1 MAAEQVLDSAAE
13 VVAAYLTERIGLS
26 IAGPRRT
33 HLFRQIA
40 DAMAR
45 VGATS
50 GEWYCARLEQD
61 EDSFDELVA
70 RVTVGE
76 SYFFREAGQLEV
88 LRSMILPE
96 RRAARGPGAPLR
108 LWSAGCAI
116 GQEAYTLAIMLEE
129 EGLAANARI
138 VATDISREALRVA
151 AAGVYGNWS
160 LRAVTDRQ
168 REAYFHPAPMGYR
181 VDERFA
187 PSITFRPLNLLDP
200 TNGAP
205 RDIDVILCRNVLIYF
220 APEAVARV
228 ARHLA
233 DALAPGGWL
242 VTGSSDPLLEGVA
255 ELEPTATAAG
265 LVYRRSSATIDD
277 GAAARGTVETVAAR
291 RRPSL
296 PAVVP
301 APPAVVPV
309 PAPNPAPNPAAVRPI
324 RPAASSPAKD
334 DEGGDEAVRAI
345 RALGDAGDLAG
356 ALDAAVDAIARFPL
370 HTELRFLQGV
380 VLLESGRPAEAAT
393 SARAALYLDPGLVMA
408 HLALARAE
416 VALGHRDAARRS
428 LRNAAARLGALPGD
442 DLVPMSDGESA
453 GRLAAMAAAHDRALV
468 GATRRSEGDNA

>member
-1 MAAEQVLDSAAE
+1 MAAEQVPDSAAE

-26 IAGPRRT
+26 VAGPRRA

-50 GEWYCARLEQD
+50 GEWYCARLEKD

-76 SYFFREAGQLEV
+76 SYFFREPGQLEV
-88 LRSMILPE
+88 LRSTILPE
-96 RRAARGPGAPLR
+96 RRTARGPGAALR

-129 EGLAANARI
+129 EGLAASART

-151 AAGVYGNWS
+151 AAGVYGSWS

-168 REAYFHPAPMGYR
+168 REAYFHPVAMGYR

-187 PSITFRPLNLLDP
+187 RSITFRPLNLLDP
-200 TNGAP
+200 TNGTP

-220 APEAVARV
+220 APEAVARA

-242 VTGSSDPLLEGVA
+242 VTGSSDPPLEGVA

-265 LVYRRSSATIDD
+265 LVYRRSSATAND

-291 RRPSL
+291 QRPPQ

-301 APPAVVPV
+301 A
-309 PAPNPAPNPAAVRPI
+309 PAPNPAAVRPV
-324 RPAASSPAKD
+324 RSAASSPAKD
-334 DEGGDEAVRAI
+334 DESGDEAVRAI
-345 RALGDAGDLAG
+345 RALGGAGDLAG
-356 ALDAAVDAIARFPL
+356 ALDAAADAIARFPL
-370 HTELRFLQGV
+370 HTELRFLQAV
-380 VLLESGRPAEAAT
+380 VLLETGRPTDAAT

-408 HLALARAE
+408 HFALARAE
-416 VALGHRDAARRS
+416 VALGLQEAARRS
-428 LRNAAARLGALPGD
+428 LRNAAALLRALPGD
-442 DLVPMSDGESA
+442 APVPMSDGEPA

-468 GATRRSEGDNA
+468 GATRRSEGDNP